1 VIERAKIGIDQAHR
15 IGMAVLVGA
24 ILTGSAG
31 YTWFDQLTA
40 LGSPA
45 RAVSR
50 PSLAARSA
58 TPAPAPQATA
68 TPTVVLSSPVALA
81 TSDKASFGV
90 ARVAPYLDAVNPT
103 TSEIPVYAPIVMA
116 FSQPM
121 DRPSVEV
128 TFAIRPSVDGR
139 LAWRDDVTLGF
150 EPFRLA
156 YATTYQVDVAGR
168 STRGVPLS
176 GRRHWTFTTVAGP
189 ADVVAP
195 GAGWINVPILMY
207 HYIRINPDRY
217 DRLGFA
223 LSVTP
228 ADFAAQMDWLQ
239 AGGYHP
245 ITAGDLYSFLKGA
258 RGLPSK
264 PVVLTFDDG
273 YADFYT
279 TALPILRS
287 HDFRA
292 TAYVVSG
299 FVGWP
304 GYMTAAQVLEADR
317 SGIEIG
323 SHTVN
328 HVNLTRLSYGAV
340 RSQLVDS
347 KQFLER
353 LVGHPVVSFCYPS
366 GKVNSMVAWQV
377 ADVGFANAT
386 TTAFGFRHTLSDR
399 YIWTRLRV
407 SGGETRDLFAAAVS
421 RAS

>member
-1 VIERAKIGIDQAHR
+1 MIGRVFDQAHR

-24 ILTGSAG
+24 LLTGSAG
-31 YTWFDQLTA
+31 FTLLNQ
-40 LGSPA
+40 PQ
-45 RAVSR
+45 
-50 PSLAARSA
+50 PSG
-58 TPAPAPQATA
+58 TPAQTPTQPAMAALPAAPTP
-68 TPTVVLSSPVALA
+68 TPTVALSSPVALA
-81 TSDKASFGV
+81 ASDKVSFGI
-90 ARVAPYLDAVNPT
+90 ARVAPYLNAVDPT
-103 TSEIPVYAPIVMA
+103 TSDIAVYAPIVMA

-121 DRPSVEV
+121 NHPSVE
-128 TFAIRPSVDGR
+128 TSFAIQPRVEGR
-139 LAWRDDVTLGF
+139 LAWRDDVTLDF

-156 YATTYQVDVAGR
+156 YATAYQVDVSGR
-168 STRGVPLS
+168 SVRGVPLS
-176 GRRHWTFTTVAGP
+176 GRRHWSFTTVSGP
-189 ADVVAP
+189 ADVLAP
-195 GAGWINVPILMY
+195 GAGAINVPILTY
-207 HYIRINPDRY
+207 HYIRVNPDRF
-217 DRLGFA
+217 DRMGFA

-228 ADFAAQMDWLQ
+228 TDFAAQMDWLRDS
-239 AGGYHP
+239 GYHP
-245 ITAGDLYSFLKGA
+245 ISTADLYAFLKGA

-328 HVNLTRLSYGAV
+328 HSNLARLSYGAV

-347 KQFLER
+347 KLFLER
-353 LVGHPVVSFCYPS
+353 LLGHPVVAFCYPS
-366 GKVNSMVAWQV
+366 GKFNSTVAWQV
-377 ADVGFANAT
+377 ADAGFSDAT
-386 TTAFGFRHTLSDR
+386 TTMFGYRHTLADR

-407 SGGETRDLFAAAVS
+407 SGGESRDQFAIAVS
-421 RAS
+421 TAS

>member
-1 VIERAKIGIDQAHR
+1 VIGRAKIGIDQAHR
-15 IGMAVLVGA
+15 IGMAVLVGTL
-24 ILTGSAG
+24 ITGSAG
-31 YTWFDQLTA
+31 YTWLDQLR
-40 LGSPA
+40 GSG
-45 RAVSR
+45 
-50 PSLAARSA
+50 
-58 TPAPAPQATA
+58 TPALTASQPVVAAGPTTTAPVAA
-68 TPTVVLSSPVALA
+68 SSAPSVVVTSPVPMAA
-81 TSDKASFGV
+81 SDKVSFGV
-90 ARVAPYLDAVNPT
+90 ARIAPYLDAVDPT

-121 DRPSVEV
+121 NRPSVEV
-128 TFAIRPSVDGR
+128 TFVIQPRAEGR
-139 LAWRDDVTLGF
+139 LAWQDDVTLGF

-168 STRGVPLS
+168 SMRGVPLS
-176 GRRHWTFTTVAGP
+176 GRKHWTFTTVAGP
-189 ADVVAP
+189 ADVLAP
-195 GAGWINVPILMY
+195 GAGWINVPILTY
-207 HYIRINPDRY
+207 HYIRINPDRF

-228 ADFAAQMDWLQ
+228 SDFAAQMDWLK
-239 AGGYHP
+239 GSGYHP
-245 ITAGDLYSFLKGA
+245 ITAGDLDAYLRGA

-264 PVVLTFDDG
+264 PVILTFDDG

-279 TALPILRS
+279 TALPILRA

-304 GYMTAAQVLEADR
+304 NYMTAAQVLEADR

-328 HVNLTRLSYGAV
+328 HPNLTNLSYGSV
-340 RSQLVDS
+340 RSQLIDS

-353 LVGHPVVSFCYPS
+353 LLGHPVTSFCYPS
-366 GKVNSMVAWQV
+366 GKVNSTVAWQV
-377 ADVGFANAT
+377 ANAGYDSAT
-386 TTAFGFRHTLSDR
+386 TMVFGFRHTLADR

-407 SGGETRDLFAAAVS
+407 SGGETRDQFAVAVT

>member
-1 VIERAKIGIDQAHR
+1 MGRVLDQAHR

-31 YTWFDQLTA
+31 YTWFEQVGA
-40 LGSPA
+40 SGSPA
-45 RAVSR
+45 RAASE
-50 PSLAARSA
+50 PLMAARPA
-58 TPAPAPQATA
+58 TAAPVPLATA
-68 TPTVVLSSPVALA
+68 TPTVDLASPAALA
-81 TSDKASFGV
+81 ASDKVSFGL
-90 ARVAPYLDAVNPT
+90 ARVAPYLDAVDPT

-121 DRPSVEV
+121 NRTSVEASFAIQPSVE
-128 TFAIRPSVDGR
+128 GR

-150 EPFRLA
+150 DPFRLA

-168 STRGVPLS
+168 SARGVPLS

-195 GAGWINVPILMY
+195 GASWINVPILMY
-207 HYIRINPDRY
+207 HYIRINPDRL

-228 ADFAAQMDWLQ
+228 ADFAAQMDWLKDS
-239 AGGYHP
+239 GYHP
-245 ITAGDLYSFLKGA
+245 VTVGDLYAFLRGA

-264 PVVLTFDDG
+264 PIILTFDDG

-304 GYMTAAQVLEADR
+304 GYMTANQVMEADR

-328 HVNLTRLSYGAV
+328 HPNLTRLSYGAV
-340 RSQLVDS
+340 HSQLVES
-347 KQFLER
+347 KQFLEH
-353 LVGHPVVSFCYPS
+353 LLGHPVRSFCYPS
-366 GKVNSMVAWQV
+366 GKVNSVVAWQV
-377 ADVGFANAT
+377 ADAGFDSAT
-386 TTAFGFRHTLSDR
+386 TTAFGFRHTLADR
-399 YIWTRLRV
+399 YIWTRVRV
-407 SGGETRDLFAAAVS
+407 SGGETRDQFAASVS

>member
-1 VIERAKIGIDQAHR
+1 MIGRVLDQAHR
-15 IGMAVLVGA
+15 IGMAVLVGVL
-24 ILTGSAG
+24 LTGSAG
-31 YTWFDQLTA
+31 YTWVDQLR
-40 LGSPA
+40 GSVTPA
-45 RAVSR
+45 QLSR
-50 PSLAARSA
+50 PPVAALPVP
-58 TPAPAPQATA
+58 PAPNL
-68 TPTVVLSSPVALA
+68 TPTVVLSSPVGLA
-81 TSDKASFGV
+81 ASDKVSFGL
-90 ARVAPYLDAVNPT
+90 ARVAPHLEAVDPT
-103 TSEIPVYAPIVMA
+103 SSEIPVYAPIVMA

-121 DRPSVEV
+121 DRPSVEI
-128 TFAIRPSVDGR
+128 TFVIQPRVEGR

-156 YATTYQVDVAGR
+156 YATSYQVQIAGR
-168 STRGVPLS
+168 SVHGVPLS
-176 GRRHWTFTTVAGP
+176 GRRHWSFTTVSGP
-189 ADVVAP
+189 ADVLAP
-195 GAGWINVPILMY
+195 GAGWINVPILTY
-207 HYIRINPDRY
+207 HYIRVNPDRY

-245 ITAGDLYSFLKGA
+245 ITAGDLHAYLRGA

-264 PVVLTFDDG
+264 PVILTFDDG

-279 TALPILRS
+279 TALPILRA

-292 TAYVVSG
+292 TAYIVSG

-304 GYMTAAQVLEADR
+304 NYMTAAQVLEADR

-328 HVNLTRLSYGAV
+328 HPNLTKLSSVSV

-347 KQFLER
+347 KRFLEN
-353 LVGHPVVSFCYPS
+353 LLGHPVTSFCYPS
-366 GKVNSMVAWQV
+366 GKVNSVVAWQV
-377 ADVGFANAT
+377 AGAGYDNAT
-386 TTAFGFRHTLSDR
+386 TTVFGFRHTLADR
-399 YIWTRLRV
+399 FIWTRLRV
-407 SGGETRDLFAAAVS
+407 SGGESRDQFAVAVA

>member
-1 VIERAKIGIDQAHR
+1 VIGRVLDQAHR

-24 ILTGSAG
+24 LLTGSAG
-31 YTWFDQLTA
+31 YTWFDQLRA
-40 LGSPA
+40 SAMPA
-45 RAVSR
+45 QVSR
-50 PSLAARSA
+50 AALAAL
-58 TPAPAPQATA
+58 PAPPAP
-68 TPTVVLSSPVALA
+68 TPTVVLSSPIALA
-81 TSDKASFGV
+81 ALDKVSFGV
-90 ARVAPYLDAVNPT
+90 ARVAPHLDAVDPS
-103 TSEIPVYAPIVMA
+103 TSEIPVNAPIVMA

-121 DRPSVEV
+121 NQASVEAS
-128 TFAIRPSVDGR
+128 FAILPMVEGR
-139 LAWRDDVTLGF
+139 LTWRDDVTLGF
-150 EPFRLA
+150 DPFRLA
-156 YATTYQVDVAGR
+156 YATAYQVEVGGR
-168 STRGVPLS
+168 SARGVPLS
-176 GRRHWTFTTVAGP
+176 GRRHWSFTTATGP
-189 ADVVAP
+189 ADVLAP
-195 GAGWINVPILMY
+195 GAAWINVPILTY
-207 HYIRINPDRY
+207 HYIRVNPDRF
-217 DRLGFA
+217 DQMGFA

-228 ADFAAQMDWLQ
+228 ADFAAEMDWLKDS
-239 AGGYHP
+239 GYHP
-245 ITAGDLYSFLKGA
+245 ITAGDLYAFLKGT

-292 TAYVVSG
+292 TAYIVSG

-328 HVNLTRLSYGAV
+328 HPNLTRLSYGAV
-340 RSQLVDS
+340 RSQLIES

-353 LVGHPVVSFCYPS
+353 LLGHPVVSFCYPS

-377 ADVGFANAT
+377 ADAGFYEAT
-386 TTAFGFRHTLSDR
+386 TTVFGYRHTLADR
-399 YIWTRLRV
+399 FIWTRLRV
-407 SGGETRDLFAAAVS
+407 SGGENRDQFAVAVT

>member
-1 VIERAKIGIDQAHR
+1 MIGRVLDQAHR

-24 ILTGSAG
+24 LITGSAG
-31 YTWFDQLTA
+31 FTWLDQPGASGTPATTA
-40 LGSPA
+40 SQPL
-45 RAVSR
+45 V
-50 PSLAARSA
+50 AARPTTTPPVAAISA
-58 TPAPAPQATA
+58 PI
-68 TPTVVLSSPVALA
+68 VVVTSPVPMAA
-81 TSDKASFGV
+81 PDKVSFGV
-90 ARVAPYLDAVNPT
+90 ARVAPHLDAVDPS
-103 TSEIPVYAPIVMA
+103 TSEIPVNAPIVMA

-121 DRPSVEV
+121 NQASVEAS
-128 TFAIRPSVDGR
+128 FAIQPKAEGR

-168 STRGVPLS
+168 SARGVPLS
-176 GRRHWTFTTVAGP
+176 GRRHWSFTTTAGP
-189 ADVVAP
+189 ADVLAP
-195 GAGWINVPILMY
+195 GAGWINVPILTY
-207 HYIRINPDRY
+207 HYIRVNPDRY

-228 ADFAAQMDWLQ
+228 WDFAAQMDWLKDS
-239 AGGYHP
+239 GYHP
-245 ITAGDLYSFLKGA
+245 ITAADLHAFLAGV

-264 PVVLTFDDG
+264 PVILTFDDG

-279 TALPILRS
+279 TALPILRA

-299 FVGWP
+299 FVGRP
-304 GYMTAAQVLEADR
+304 GYMTAAQVVEADR

-328 HVNLTRLSYGAV
+328 HPNLTNLSYGSV
-340 RSQLVDS
+340 RSQLIDS

-353 LVGHPVVSFCYPS
+353 LLGHPVTSFCYPS

-377 ADVGFANAT
+377 ADAGYDDAT
-386 TTAFGFRHTLSDR
+386 TTVFGFRHTLADR
-399 YIWTRLRV
+399 YVWTRLRV
-407 SGGETRDLFAAAVS
+407 SGGETRDLFALSVS